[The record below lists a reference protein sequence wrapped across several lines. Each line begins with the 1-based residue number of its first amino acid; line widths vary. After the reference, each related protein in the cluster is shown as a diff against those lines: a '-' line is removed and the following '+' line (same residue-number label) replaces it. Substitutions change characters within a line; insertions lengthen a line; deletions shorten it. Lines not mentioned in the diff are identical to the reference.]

1 MTIRATRKERKMA
14 EKKTRLKPSR
24 KGTRDPKEWAKKV
37 RELNER
43 LAAQGRHFGDS
54 TEIIRADR
62 ESRV

>member
-1 MTIRATRKERKMA
+1 MA

-24 KGTRDPKEWAKKV
+24 KGTRDPKEWATKA
-37 RELNER
+37 REFNER
-43 LAAQGRHFGDS
+43 LAAQGRYFGDS